1 MKKNMCFI
9 VGCAMAVLLL
19 FGACGQNGT
28 PELKLESKEYPK
40 NEIFG
45 NLFGIKYQQY
55 RNDSII
61 KAWYSDRIDELEA
74 EMIGKE
80 VEQTRQQYDNLKKK
94 RDEDLNKQYE
104 KSAALFKI
112 ENELILGKKIP
123 FEMEEGLGY
132 AVAYLRVNDI
142 SDEGYVNLYC
152 AISVLDSTLTENNRY
167 PILNCELLDSK
178 GNVIK
183 NLSFDNIVS
192 VDIYYMHYL
201 NPMGVNNKDAY
212 KYFDFA
218 KVRFINK

>member
-1 MKKNMCFI
+1 MCFI
-9 VGCAMAVLLL
+9 AGCAMTVLLL
-19 FGACGQNGT
+19 FNACGQKGGT

-40 NEIFG
+40 NVIFG

-61 KAWYSDRIDELEA
+61 EAWYSDRIGELEA
-74 EMIGKE
+74 EMTVKE
-80 VEQTRQQYDNLKKK
+80 AEQTRQQYDDLKKK

-104 KSAALFKI
+104 KSTALFKI
-112 ENELILGKKIP
+112 EKDLISGKKIP

-132 AVAYLRVNDI
+132 AVASLGVNDI
-142 SDEGYVNLYC
+142 SDDGDAILQCV
-152 AISVLDSTLTENNRY
+152 ISVLDSTLTENNRC

-178 GNVIK
+178 GNVIE
-183 NLSFDNIVS
+183 NLSISNIS
-192 VDIYYMHYL
+192 SIDIYNLHYL
-201 NPMGVNNKDAY
+201 NPMFVSNKEAN